1 MLRSSRLLVSIGGVA
16 LFLVVLATMSTR
28 AQRRM
33 EPQDRTQEPKAR
45 KAHSDPEPAPGEP
58 PADVVRK
65 LEFQRYEE
73 IEKAGGLPVTITA
86 TGRNLV
92 LHPKLHEVR
101 KDSCVPVVYRPG
113 AYECH
118 LTIKVS
124 LEPDGSDPKEQG
136 ERIGVRWQDGE
147 WVQD

>member
-1 MLRSSRLLVSIGGVA
+1 MASSRILAIGAVAVVFLLTFSVMTS
-16 LFLVVLATMSTR
+16 R
-28 AQRRM
+28 AH
-33 EPQDRTQEPKAR
+33 RTSKDGQARERSRHLKADQEP
-45 KAHSDPEPAPGEP
+45 SPAPHEP
-58 PADVVRK
+58 PGDVVRK

-86 TGRNLV
+86 TGKSLV
-92 LHPKLHEVR
+92 LHPKLYEVR